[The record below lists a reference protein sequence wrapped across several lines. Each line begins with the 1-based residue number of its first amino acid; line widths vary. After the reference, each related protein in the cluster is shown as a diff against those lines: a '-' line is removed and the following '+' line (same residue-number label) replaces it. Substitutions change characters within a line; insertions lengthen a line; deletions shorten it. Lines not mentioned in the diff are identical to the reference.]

1 MYNKIVA
8 CTNEVSKEVNIMTK
22 RQENALKTRQKLI
35 NTAEDLLKSNGFNAL
50 CVEDITNAAGAAKG
64 TFYVY
69 FKHKEDIIA
78 EICRGYF
85 KEIEDEISGMSDS
98 DLIEKLS
105 LYFDNFMKAVELYG
119 INICRE
125 WIRGSIDPKT
135 APDNTDMSKWQYD
148 VDMLKN
154 ILNNAIKNKELKENT
169 PVELLTHLIISE
181 LYGMMTCWCMS
192 DGVFEP
198 KDWTQRFSE
207 FQLKAILNDY
217 LI

>member
-1 MYNKIVA
+1 
-8 CTNEVSKEVNIMTK
+8 MTK

-35 NTAEDLLKSNGFNAL
+35 DTAEDLLKKNGFNAL
-50 CVEDITNAAGAAKG
+50 CVEDITKAAGVAKG

-69 FKHKEDIIA
+69 FKHKEDIVS

-85 KEIEDEISGMSDS
+85 KEIETQINKMSGS

-125 WIRGSIDPKT
+125 WIRGSIDPNT

-148 VDMLKN
+148 INMLQS
-154 ILNNAIKNKELKENT
+154 ILNNAVNNKELKEDT

-198 KDWTQRFSE
+198 KDWTQKFSE
-207 FQLKAILNDY
+207 FQLKAVLDKY

>member
-1 MYNKIVA
+1 
-8 CTNEVSKEVNIMTK
+8 MTK
-22 RQENALKTRQKLI
+22 RQENALKTRKKLI
-35 NTAEDLLKSNGFNAL
+35 DTAEDLLKANGFNAL
-50 CVEDITNAAGAAKG
+50 CVEDITKAAGVAKG

-69 FKHKEDIIA
+69 FKHKEDIVA

-85 KEIEDEISGMSDS
+85 KEIEDEISGMSNS

-154 ILNNAIKNKELKENT
+154 ILNNAVKNKELKKDT

-198 KDWTQRFSE
+198 KEWTRRFSE

>member
-1 MYNKIVA
+1 
-8 CTNEVSKEVNIMTK
+8 MTK
-22 RQENALKTRQKLI
+22 RQVNALKTRQKLLES
-35 NTAEDLLKSNGFNAL
+35 AECLLKKNGFNAL
-50 CVEDITNAAGAAKG
+50 CVEDITKTAGVAKG

-85 KEIEDEISGMSDS
+85 QNINTTLNKMKNT

-105 LYFDNFMKAVELYG
+105 VYFDSFMEAVELYG

-125 WIRGSIDPKT
+125 WIRGAIDPNT
-135 APDNTDMSKWQYD
+135 ALDNTDMTKWQYD

-154 ILNNAIKNKELKENT
+154 ILSNAVKNKELKQET
-169 PVELLTHLIISE
+169 PIELITHLFISE

-192 DGVFEP
+192 DGAFEP
-198 KDWTQRFSE
+198 KDWTERFSE
-207 FQLKAILNDY
+207 FQLRRILDKY

>member
-1 MYNKIVA
+1 
-8 CTNEVSKEVNIMTK
+8 MTK

-35 NTAEDLLKSNGFNAL
+35 DTAEALLKKNGFNAL
-50 CVEDITNAAGAAKG
+50 CVEDITSAAGVAKG

-69 FKHKEDIIA
+69 FKHKEDIVS

-85 KEIEDEISGMSDS
+85 KEIETQINKMSGS

-125 WIRGSIDPKT
+125 WIRGSIDPNT

-154 ILNNAIKNKELKENT
+154 ILDNAIKNKELKENT

-192 DGVFEP
+192 DGSFEP
-198 KDWTQRFSE
+198 KDWTRKFSE
-207 FQLKAILNDY
+207 FQLKAMLDKY

>member
-1 MYNKIVA
+1 
-8 CTNEVSKEVNIMTK
+8 MTK

-35 NTAEDLLKSNGFNAL
+35 ETAEGLLKANGFNAL
-50 CVEDITNAAGAAKG
+50 CVEDITKAAGVAKG

-69 FKHKEDIIA
+69 FKHKEDIVA

-98 DLIEKLS
+98 GLVEKLS

-125 WIRGSIDPKT
+125 WIRGSIDPNT

-148 VDMLKN
+148 VNMLQS
-154 ILNNAIKNKELKENT
+154 ILNNAVKNNELKEGT
-169 PVELLTHLIISE
+169 PVELLTYLIISE

-198 KDWTQRFSE
+198 KEWTRKFSE
-207 FQLKAILNDY
+207 FQLKAVLDKY